1 MNWPENK
8 GQFKNRTL
16 LLQLLQRVTTGVTV
30 QNNWQKQGVQKKL
43 GAGEMDTARQN
54 SDKMG
59 MMALEKAIL
68 QYTPTGVRN
77 HQGLISP
84 IILSLACTFQ
94 CFKT

>member
-43 GAGEMDTARQN
+43 GAGEMDTAR
-54 SDKMG
+54 
-59 MMALEKAIL
+59 
-68 QYTPTGVRN
+68 
-77 HQGLISP
+77 
-84 IILSLACTFQ
+84 
-94 CFKT
+94 